1 MRLRAC
7 EDEGMN
13 GRPKVMVVAQRDEP
27 EFAMLAEVPHV
38 MASEAA
44 ENASGV
50 SVILQWSG
58 TREMLRDAFAKCRDV
73 RWVHSRFAGVD
84 AVMFPEL
91 VASDVVITNG
101 KGVFSAALGEFAL
114 MGMLYF
120 AKDLPRLRRS
130 QAAGKWEPFE
140 SVRVGGRTVGI
151 VGYGD
156 IGRAVATR
164 ARSMGM
170 RIFATKRHIPKE
182 PDGMVERYFSP
193 AELREMLA
201 LCDYVVVAAPLTE
214 ETRSMM
220 IDAEFAAMKP
230 SAVLINV
237 GRGPVVDTD
246 ALVRALSSGRIRGAA
261 LDVVEPEPLPAGHP
275 LYGMENV
282 LLSPHCAD
290 VVEGWNEDS
299 MRFFLEQ
306 YGRFEKGEPL
316 LNVVDKR
323 LGY

>member
-1 MRLRAC
+1 
-7 EDEGMN
+7 
-13 GRPKVMVVAQRDEP
+13 MVVAQRDEP
-27 EFAMLAEVPHV
+27 EFVMLAGVPHV
-38 MASEAA
+38 TARDA
-44 ENASGV
+44 ASGV

-58 TREMLRDAFAKCRDV
+58 TREMLRDAFAKCKDV

-84 AVMFPEL
+84 AVLFPEL
-91 VASDVVITNG
+91 VASDVVMTNG

-120 AKDLPRLRRS
+120 AKDIPRLRRS
-130 QAAGKWEPFE
+130 QAAGKWDPFE
-140 SVRVGGRTVGI
+140 SERIEGRTVGI

-156 IGRAVATR
+156 IGQAVATR
-164 ARSMGM
+164 ARAMGM
-170 RIFATKRHIPKE
+170 QVFATKRHVPKR
-182 PDGMVERYFSP
+182 PDAVVEQYFKS

-214 ETRSMM
+214 ETRHMM
-220 IDAEFAAMKP
+220 GDAEFAAMKP
-230 SAVLINV
+230 TAVLINV

-246 ALVRALSSGRIRGAA
+246 ALVRALSEKRIRGAA

-275 LYGMENV
+275 LYAMENV
-282 LLSPHCAD
+282 MLSPHCAD
-290 VVEGWNEDS
+290 VVAGWNEDS

-306 YGRFEKGEPL
+306 YARFEKGEPL
-316 LNVVDKR
+316 MNVVDKR

>member
-1 MRLRAC
+1 
-7 EDEGMN
+7 
-13 GRPKVMVVAQRDEP
+13 MVVAQRDEP
-27 EFAMLAEVPHV
+27 EFAMLAGVPHV
-38 MASEAA
+38 MASDAA
-44 ENASGV
+44 TGV

-58 TREMLRDAFAKCRDV
+58 TREMLRDAFAKCKDV

-84 AVMFPEL
+84 AVLFPEL
-91 VASDVVITNG
+91 VASDVVMTNG

-130 QAAGKWEPFE
+130 QAAGKWDPFE
-140 SVRVGGRTVGI
+140 SERIEGRTVGI

-156 IGRAVATR
+156 IGQAVATR
-164 ARSMGM
+164 ARAMGM
-170 RIFATKRHIPKE
+170 QVFATKRHVPKR
-182 PDGMVERYFSP
+182 PDAVVEQYFKS

-214 ETRSMM
+214 ETRHMM
-220 IDAEFAAMKP
+220 GDAEFAAMKP
-230 SAVLINV
+230 TAVLINV

-246 ALVRALSSGRIRGAA
+246 ALVRALSEKRIRGAA

-275 LYGMENV
+275 LYAMENV
-282 LLSPHCAD
+282 MLSPHCAD
-290 VVEGWNEDS
+290 VVAGWNEDS

-306 YGRFEKGEPL
+306 YARFEKGEPL
-316 LNVVDKR
+316 MNVVDKG

>member
-1 MRLRAC
+1 M
-7 EDEGMN
+7 D
-13 GRPKVMVVAQRDEP
+13 RPKVMVVAKHDEP

-38 MASEAA
+38 MANDAVAGAA
-44 ENASGV
+44 DV

-58 TREMLRDAFAKCRDV
+58 TREMLREAFAKCRDA

-91 VASDVVITNG
+91 VASNAVMTNG

-130 QAAGKWEPFE
+130 QAAGKWHPFE
-140 SVRVGGRTVGI
+140 SERIEGRTVGI

-156 IGRAVATR
+156 IGRAAATR
-164 ARSMGM
+164 ARAMGM
-170 RIFATKRHIPKE
+170 RIIATKRHVPKG
-182 PDGMVERYFSP
+182 PDAVVERYFSP

-214 ETRSMM
+214 ETRGMM
-220 IDAEFAAMKP
+220 GDAEFAAMKP
-230 SAVLINV
+230 TAVLINV

-246 ALVRALSSGRIRGAA
+246 ALVRVLDGGRIRGAA

-290 VVEGWNEDS
+290 VVTGWNEDS
-299 MRFFLEQ
+299 MRYFLEQ
-306 YGRFEKGEPL
+306 YARFEKGEPL
-316 LNVVDKR
+316 LNVVDKG